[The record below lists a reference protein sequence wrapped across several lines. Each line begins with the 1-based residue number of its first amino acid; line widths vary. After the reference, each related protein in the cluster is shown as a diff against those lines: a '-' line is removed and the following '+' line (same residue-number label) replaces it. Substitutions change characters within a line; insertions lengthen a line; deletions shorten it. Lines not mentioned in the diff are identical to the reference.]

1 MPKPKATT
9 IPSEK
14 ARHDALLDEAAV
26 ELNTQGV
33 SQTSLAGIA
42 ARLGV
47 TRAALYYYAED
58 QEDLVFQCYRRSCEV
73 IARRLSRARRESS
86 DAIERI
92 EAFIEAMLT
101 PEEPEIAAISEL
113 AYLSGNKRE
122 TIEGLLEGI
131 VAQLAR
137 IIDGGIKDGTI
148 RACGSAHVARA
159 LLAMAAWPSLLKR
172 FDARYAGATDKA
184 YPAIIKELVKRGV
197 ASNRSRL
204 PDLDRD
210 LYRPGQAMA
219 ANLFAADEL
228 ANAKREALLAAGSR
242 ILNRKGVSA
251 TSLDEIALS
260 LGVSKAVIYH
270 NVGDKPTFI
279 LECYRRSNRIFA
291 DVAEQVQ
298 RSSLA
303 RLEAAASGIRA
314 LCRLHFLP
322 SSPLLL
328 PIVGFASVPARVAD
342 ELRSQQQRLQT
353 LWLGIFE
360 EGRADRSIRP
370 LNSELALAMTPA
382 LLHWVAQ
389 WHGEIADADIEE
401 IATETANLWSVG
413 ILPLETRKSSK
424 APL

>member
-1 MPKPKATT
+1 MRKLKGTAT
-9 IPSEK
+9 PSEK

-73 IARRLSRARRESS
+73 IARRLSRARKESS

-92 EAFIEAMLT
+92 EAFIDAMLAV
-101 PEEPEIAAISEL
+101 EEPEIAAISEL

-137 IIDGGIKDGTI
+137 IIDAGIKDGTI
-148 RACGSAHVARA
+148 RSCGSAHVARA
-159 LLAMAAWPSLLKR
+159 VLAMAAWPSLLKR
-172 FDARYAGATDKA
+172 FDSRYADATDKA

-204 PDLDRD
+204 PDLDRN
-210 LYRPGQAMA
+210 LYRSGPAIA
-219 ANLFAADEL
+219 ANVFAADEL
-228 ANAKREALLAAGSR
+228 ANVKREALLAAGSR

-279 LECYRRSNRIFA
+279 LECYRRSNRIFV
-291 DVAEQVQ
+291 DIAEQVQ
-298 RSSLA
+298 GSSLP
-303 RLEAAASGIRA
+303 RLDAAASGIRA

-322 SSPLLL
+322 TSPLLL
-328 PIVGFASVPARVAD
+328 PIVGFASTPARVAE

-353 LWLGIFE
+353 HWLRVFE

-389 WHGEIADADIEE
+389 WHGEIADADIED
-401 IATETANLWSVG
+401 IATETANLWSIG
-413 ILPLETRKSSK
+413 ILPLGTGKPSK
-424 APL
+424 AQV